1 TSFLLLRIY
10 TKVCLLKRFWW
21 DDVCIVLAWMFS
33 VGTQAVILYGYAG
46 AGYGIHIWN
55 LSTET
60 LSIFQRSLLA
70 AGVIYIPALGFA
82 KLALLMLYYRLLQ
95 TTPCWRYTIYL
106 VTFIISGYSVALML
120 ALIFACRPISKAWDA
135 SITTGSCIDRPAVYL
150 ATAITNTVSDVVLIL
165 IAIPIAWNLRLPFVQ
180 KLGVVRMFGLGCL
193 TIITSIIRL
202 TTLMPLVTSTD
213 PTYKLGQAG
222 LFINIE
228 ANFIILCGSLPYVR
242 HFMRHFAPKCIGEGS
257 RSRQKSSSQG
267 EGSDNIRKI
276 GLTRMQDDIEIAM
289 NGTGEMHNANGHH
302 NGSEDIFVD
311 HRE

>member
-1 TSFLLLRIY
+1 
-10 TKVCLLKRFWW
+10 
-21 DDVCIVLAWMFS
+21 MFS

-180 KLGVVRMFGLGCL
+180 KLGVVH
-193 TIITSIIRL
+193 
-202 TTLMPLVTSTD
+202 